1 MEKVKEVKLENE
13 KIKVVFT
20 NEANPDEPSLFV
32 EFICVKNS
40 EGKKET
46 QVLVDPSIF
55 NREPSFMGELFMNTF
70 DSLLT
75 IKEIFN
81 KDEIYEGLET
91 ITKEQYKQYLIKV
104 KGIKIED

>member
-1 MEKVKEVKLENE
+1 
-13 KIKVVFT
+13 
-20 NEANPDEPSLFV
+20 
-32 EFICVKNS
+32 
-40 EGKKET
+40 
-46 QVLVDPSIF
+46 
-55 NREPSFMGELFMNTF
+55 MGELFMNTF

-81 KDEIYEGLET
+81 KDEIYEGLNT